1 MPHNE
6 SDITMLLILGLL
18 PDTSKGPM
26 ECKICSRE
34 TAGIIALGWRCLYAE
49 IIRCRKDKL
58 WEDLNLKKALSRTIS
73 MLVSRITAYG
83 RKWKLWYMKTRNTS
97 NAKLIARKHQ
107 NYKLIKISRT
117 ADYEVNSKLKDA
129 LTT

>member
-1 MPHNE
+1 
-6 SDITMLLILGLL
+6 MLLILGLL

-129 LTT
+129 LAT